1 VSTTAHAAHEVEV
14 KYRVDAQ
21 LLVQALHSRG
31 VELSAPIRQ
40 DDQAYAPAAWQY
52 GMSKLG
58 VAFARLR
65 TQNGR
70 HLFTMKRPVDN
81 EMVCLEHETI
91 VADRDQM
98 HGALL
103 AMGYRPT
110 VRIVKNRRT
119 ARWGDVAVC
128 VDDVEGV
135 GGFVELEQVVSPD
148 ESGPAVQMRLDQL
161 IQTLRVPVQRTTETY
176 DSIVRASAAETG

>member
-1 VSTTAHAAHEVEV
+1 MSTAAQAVHEVEV
-14 KYRVDAQ
+14 KYHADAH
-21 LLVQALHSRG
+21 LVAQALHSRG
-31 VELSAPIRQ
+31 VELSAPVLQ
-40 DDQAYAPAAWQY
+40 DDQAYAPATWQY

-81 EMVCLEHETI
+81 EMVCLEHETA
-91 VADRDQM
+91 VDDREQM

-103 AMGYRPT
+103 AMGYQPT
-110 VRIVKNRRT
+110 VRIVKQRRT

-135 GGFVELEQVVSPD
+135 GGFVELEQVVSPQ
-148 ESGPAVQMRLDQL
+148 ESGPTVQMRLDQL
-161 IQTLRVPVQRTTETY
+161 IRSLQVPVQRTTDTY
-176 DSIVRASAAETG
+176 DSIVRAATPTAG